1 MSRSLRTVGVLLAL
15 ATAAA
20 GCSLPGQVEGP
31 VELTAL
37 FTDVGDLVSGH
48 SVQVADV
55 RVGSV
60 TGIDLTDDFC
70 AKVTMKI
77 KDDLHLPRDSSAILR
92 TTSLLGEKFIELRA
106 PEEDGTAGTDAARC
120 TGSAPEGEGTDA
132 ELADGDTILHTRQA
146 PELEFV
152 AQEAVDVLAGV
163 AANDLAALIETGGI
177 GFGGRAV
184 ELTSLIDSLGTVS
197 GSLAEG
203 TEDIVAIIDG
213 LDQATS
219 TLAGADD
226 RVDQLLVNLARTTEV
241 LAANRELTL
250 QTLRDLTRLAGA
262 QNDLV
267 FEPYRADLERQIGQ
281 LDAILALVAERRSE
295 VAVLVDWLARF
306 APRIPLGVPGDF
318 AQVYGWFEI
327 ALLEDGQ

>member
-1 MSRSLRTVGVLLAL
+1 VLVAL
-15 ATAAA
+15 AAVAA
-20 GCSLPGQVEGP
+20 GCSLPGRVEGP

-60 TGIDLTDDFC
+60 TGIELTDDYC
-70 AKVTMKI
+70 ARITMKI
-77 KDDLHLPRDSSAILR
+77 KDGLHLPRGSEAVLR
-92 TTSLLGEKFIELRA
+92 TTSLLGEKFIELR
-106 PEEDGTAGTDAARC
+106 PPDEEGVAGTDAARC
-120 TGSAPEGEGTDA
+120 SASAAAADQADG
-132 ELADGDTILHTRQA
+132 ELADGDEILHTEQA

-163 AANDLAALIETGGI
+163 AANDLAAIIETGGI

-184 ELTSLIDSLGTVS
+184 ELSSLIDSLGTVS
-197 GSLAEG
+197 SSLADG
-203 TEDIVAIIDG
+203 TDDIVAIIDG
-213 LDQATS
+213 LDQATA
-219 TLAGADD
+219 TIAGADD
-226 RVDQLLVNLARTTEV
+226 RIDQLLVNLARTTEV
-241 LAANRELTL
+241 LADNRELTL

-267 FEPYRADLERQIGQ
+267 FEPYRDDLERQIQQ
-281 LDAILALVAERRSE
+281 LDAILALVAERRAE
-295 VAVLVDWLARF
+295 VGVLVDWLARF
-306 APRIPLGVPGDF
+306 AQRVPQGIPEDF
-318 AQVYGWFEI
+318 ALVYGWFEV